1 MLHDSTASIQQSI
14 STKSAMTH
22 LLNKRSR
29 CMPPHD
35 STVTESPDTEITE
48 AQVYAAIADVLDPEL
63 DEPLVK
69 LGFIDQVQVDGPDV
83 TVVFK
88 LPTYWCSPNFAYL
101 MAGDLRARIRAL
113 PGIRTAR
120 VQLLDH
126 CAEDEIT
133 AGINQGQSFAAT
145 FVGEVSEDEDLEEL
159 RRTFLRKGFLMR
171 QDKLLRQMLK
181 AGLDEEIILSLHVE
195 DVMVDEIANQAFVA
209 TPQGAVCLEGAGLTT
224 AAYLRKGATIGVF
237 QAKNDMLITDD
248 TGQPIIPGGLQAYLR
263 RSRSVRLNIL
273 FNTTMCKSL
282 FRARYEH
289 VGASESDQEEDER

>member
-1 MLHDSTASIQQSI
+1 MPSHDSLI
-14 STKSAMTH
+14 
-22 LLNKRSR
+22 
-29 CMPPHD
+29 
-35 STVTESPDTEITE
+35 TESPGTPDVAITE
-48 AQVYAAIADVLDPEL
+48 AHVYAAIADVLDPEL

-69 LGFIDQVQVDGPDV
+69 LGFIDRVQVDGPDV

-171 QDKLLRQMLK
+171 QDALLRQMLK
-181 AGLDEEIILSLHVE
+181 VGLDEATIATLRLA
-195 DVMVDEIANQAFVA
+195 DLLVDEPADVAFV
-209 TPQGAVCLEGAGLTT
+209 TMQGRTIPLAGVGHHAAV
-224 AAYLRKGATIGVF
+224 
-237 QAKNDMLITDD
+237 
-248 TGQPIIPGGLQAYLR
+248 YLR
-263 RSRSVRLNIL
+263 RR
-273 FNTTMCKSL
+273 TSL
-282 FRARYEH
+282 GLPH
-289 VGASESDQEEDER
+289 GQDDPLIIDD

>member
-1 MLHDSTASIQQSI
+1 MGTQAQD
-14 STKSAMTH
+14 MG
-22 LLNKRSR
+22 
-29 CMPPHD
+29 
-35 STVTESPDTEITE
+35 ITE

-69 LGFIDQVQVDGPDV
+69 LGFIDRVQVDGPDV

-120 VQLLDH
+120 VELLDH

-133 AGINQGQSFAAT
+133 TSINQGKSFAEA
-145 FVGEVSEDEDLEEL
+145 FADEVAEDENLEEL
-159 RRTFLRKGFLMR
+159 RRIFLRKGFLMR
-171 QDKLLRQMLK
+171 QDRLLRQMLK
-181 AGLDEEIILSLHVE
+181 AGLDEATLLSLQVE
-195 DVMVDEIANQAFVA
+195 DLIVDERANQACVA

-224 AAYLRKGATIGVF
+224 GAYLRKGSVIGLF
-237 QAKNDMLITDD
+237 QTKNDLLITDD
-248 TGQPIIPGGLQAYLR
+248 TGQPVVPGGLQEYMR

-273 FNTTMCKSL
+273 FNTS
-282 FRARYEH
+282 
-289 VGASESDQEEDER
+289 

>member
-1 MLHDSTASIQQSI
+1 
-14 STKSAMTH
+14 
-22 LLNKRSR
+22 
-29 CMPPHD
+29 MPPHD

-120 VQLLDH
+120 VELVDH
-126 CAEDEIT
+126 CAEEEIT
-133 AGINQGQSFAAT
+133 AGINRGQRFAEVFA
-145 FVGEVSEDEDLEEL
+145 GEVSEDEDLEEL

-171 QDKLLRQMLK
+171 QDTLLRQMLK
-181 AGLDEEIILSLHVE
+181 VGLDEATVLTLQVADLI
-195 DVMVDEIANQAFVA
+195 VDEIANQAFV
-209 TPQGAVCLEGAGLTT
+209 TTLHGAVCLEGAGRI
-224 AAYLRKGATIGVF
+224 AGAYLRKGVTIGLF
-237 QAKNDMLITDD
+237 QAKNDLLITDD
-248 TGQPIIPGGLQAYLR
+248 TGQPIVPGGLQEYLR

-289 VGASESDQEEDER
+289 VGASESDQEGDIV

>member
-1 MLHDSTASIQQSI
+1 
-14 STKSAMTH
+14 
-22 LLNKRSR
+22 
-29 CMPPHD
+29 MPSPE
-35 STVTESPDTEITE
+35 SLITESPGTPDGAITE

-63 DEPLVK
+63 DEPLVT
-69 LGFIDQVQVDGPDV
+69 LGFIDRVQVDGPDV

-120 VQLLDH
+120 VELLDH

-133 AGINQGQSFAAT
+133 TSINQGKSFAEA
-145 FVGEVSEDEDLEEL
+145 FAGEVAEDEELEEL
-159 RRTFLRKGFLMR
+159 RRIFLRKGFLMR
-171 QDKLLRQMLK
+171 QDRLVRQLLK
-181 AGLDEEIILSLHVE
+181 AGLDEVTILSLRVE
-195 DVMVDEIANQAFVA
+195 DLVVDEGADQAFVA
-209 TPQGAVCLEGAGLTT
+209 TPQGAVCLERAGRTT
-224 AAYLRKGATIGVF
+224 GAYLRKGAVIGVF
-237 QAKNDMLITDD
+237 QTRNDVLITDD

-289 VGASESDQEEDER
+289 VGASESGQEEDEL